1 MSTSELEDDS
11 LARFLEAHL
20 SDKELDK
27 IDKNEEEEGLSQ
39 KRPHM
44 EVESNVAKRRK
55 LNRSPSSIQVRN
67 RSYSR
72 IKRAR
77 FSSRGCR
84 VKGSIHNSR
93 VKPKRV
99 DNSFL
104 SKVPPEVF
112 HDILKFLSSEDLIA
126 CSQVCRYLSFVAS
139 DETLWRHLYCMRW
152 GLLRPKS
159 KYCDCAW
166 KKLYLQ
172 IPESEWK
179 VMCAGTT
186 MSVSSTRD
194 EEETVQ
200 YVRNCPSECKEYY
213 IQMQTAKRCQAPIP
227 SQDESMILDKTVA
240 DEVSTWK
247 SSKGLTDQV
256 VTDHACSGKNCSY
269 HQIGDVFVCEKTGNI
284 HVCDDTC
291 KDASADLTN
300 GLLVCTISGHC
311 FERLM
316 SPTDEVDQDTDQ
328 QQGGVSDEA
337 EPFMGSGRY
346 ARAYSLGYNC
356 ADEKE
361 LEACLQFC

>member
-1 MSTSELEDDS
+1 MSTWEVEDDS
-11 LARFLEAHL
+11 LALFLEAHL
-20 SDKELDK
+20 SDKEPEK
-27 IDKNEEEEGLSQ
+27 IDKNEGEEGPSQ
-39 KRPHM
+39 KRPCM
-44 EVESNVAKRRK
+44 EVESNVAKKRK
-55 LNRSPSSIQVRN
+55 LSRFHSSIQVRN
-67 RSYSR
+67 RPSSR
-72 IKRAR
+72 SKRAR
-77 FSSRGCR
+77 CNSSGYH
-84 VKGSIHNSR
+84 VKGGIHNSG
-93 VKPKRV
+93 VKPKRA

-112 HDILKFLSSEDLIA
+112 HDILKFLSSEDLVS

-172 IPESEWK
+172 
-179 VMCAGTT
+179 
-186 MSVSSTRD
+186 RD
-194 EEETVQ
+194 EEEMVH
-200 YVRNCPSECKEYY
+200 YVRNCPSESKAYY

-227 SQDESMILDKTVA
+227 SQDDSMILDKTVA

-256 VTDHACSGKNCSY
+256 VTDHACSGKDCSY

-284 HVCDDTC
+284 HVCDDSC

-300 GLLVCTISGHC
+300 GLVVCTISGHC

-328 QQGGVSDEA
+328 QQDAVSDEA
-337 EPFMGSGRY
+337 EPFMGSGLY